1 VLNLLDRA
9 RMLLQ
14 GLATPASTQI
24 QYFNVLCPEG
34 HRLRGERAEGYQVLR
49 CPTCG
54 EGIFILPR
62 SPLPDPVAPSAPTRP
77 RRPADTEWAV
87 VEEDPFVLTDP
98 LPVQEAKEPEG
109 DGEITWIDGDA
120 ETSPSAAPPV
130 EPPVSEQLPM
140 RRPAAASR
148 PKGAA
153 AAPQRVRSPVSKPA
167 PRRVA
172 TASVATE
179 TAPAAA
185 VRVRLADW
193 VRHRRNPLIFLG
205 VALIVAGTIGIR
217 AWRSWRQELPQIA
230 KIAATQGL
238 PALDEGRF
246 DTAHQLLSAGK
257 RAVDA
262 LDGAV
267 EDAEEIRH
275 GADEAAIFASLV
287 PESLEAI
294 LAEAGAYQDPAEWP
308 SRFATLYKGRSV
320 ILDAHVT
327 AVPDADSQG
336 RYELDYCILQN
347 GGDGSRPPR
356 VGRIDLTGFRLFEL
370 TKPKEGDQVTFGA
383 RLASFTFD
391 IERGE
396 WLVGLVPDSGVSITH
411 RRALKS
417 LGWPSEGFVSTED
430 QP

>member
-1 VLNLLDRA
+1 LNLLDRA
-9 RMLLQ
+9 RMLLH

-34 HRLRGERAEGYQVLR
+34 HRLRGERTEGYQALR

-54 EGIFILPR
+54 EGIFIFPR
-62 SPLPDPVAPSAPTRP
+62 SPLPEPVAPSAPARP
-77 RRPADTEWAV
+77 RRPADIERAAA
-87 VEEDPFVLTDP
+87 EEGLVILTDP
-98 LPVQEAKEPEG
+98 LPVQEAKEPEAG
-109 DGEITWIDGDA
+109 GEIEWIDGDA
-120 ETSPSAAPPV
+120 ETSAPAAPPV
-130 EPPVSEQLPM
+130 EPPGFEQPPI

-148 PKGAA
+148 PRGAA
-153 AAPQRVRSPVSKPA
+153 AAPERVRSPVSKPA
-167 PRRVA
+167 PGRMA
-172 TASVATE
+172 TASIAAV
-179 TAPAAA
+179 TAAPAA

-230 KIAATQGL
+230 KVAVIQGL

-275 GADEAAIFASLV
+275 GADEAAILASLV
-287 PESLEAI
+287 PESLETI

-320 ILDAHVT
+320 ILDCHVT
-327 AVPDADSQG
+327 AVPNVDAQG
-336 RYELDYCILQN
+336 RYELDYRILQN

-370 TKPKEGDQVTFGA
+370 TKPKEGDRVKFGA

-391 IERGE
+391 IERDE
-396 WLVGLVPDSGVSITH
+396 WLVGLIPDSGVSITH
-411 RRALKS
+411 RRALEA